1 MGGCCCLTVQK
12 SNEDKDERITHHGG
26 KSAFV
31 AKENEEKIIRPPN
44 RKNSTFLTRI
54 FTRGSI
60 QRQNENVSL
69 ETNDRK
75 HHLSVQE
82 KNKSTFISGSIIPP
96 AQEIVFGKDS
106 ARAILEISPAEKTK
120 KKHSIKIVDR
130 HKAVRQQLSD
140 LKQLKH
146 EARKKT
152 LKEIAEKVAKEETSD
167 GFFKRRG
174 IGISVY
180 ITHVFDGAQS
190 NTEVLC
196 DKWHGHIV
204 IFDPRP
210 EDLHYLLSPIKR
222 RWKVSQQKS
231 SIKVVVVHSQNLS
244 KVYPDIRALSL
255 CKEVYWIKNNVRD
268 KRLFRMLK
276 LERCRWYPSMISR
289 HCPRAKSIQVIV
301 CEHRVEDGE
310 NSLLLSLPE
319 DAPAMFLAVRLS
331 SYLEMM
337 RNQGCR
343 YVPIV
348 TELSD
353 MNTLGYLHYWPDER
367 EFTNPLLAEGRAV
380 PKRIAQLLLMQSQD
394 NPYLVNVMNALM
406 LTSSRA
412 GHAQVYGIR
421 IKAMATSGKD
431 WKSVRNY
438 FIPKKIIPV
447 ALYCVRRNK
456 EGNEMKR
463 YCVTN
468 PKANMLVSNTDMVMV
483 LSAVVPEEI
492 MMKRQRQTFNANG
505 SSVVHEDEAKRLAN
519 KN

>member
-1 MGGCCCLTVQK
+1 
-12 SNEDKDERITHHGG
+12 
-26 KSAFV
+26 
-31 AKENEEKIIRPPN
+31 
-44 RKNSTFLTRI
+44 
-54 FTRGSI
+54 
-60 QRQNENVSL
+60 
-69 ETNDRK
+69 
-75 HHLSVQE
+75 
-82 KNKSTFISGSIIPP
+82 
-96 AQEIVFGKDS
+96 
-106 ARAILEISPAEKTK
+106 
-120 KKHSIKIVDR
+120 
-130 HKAVRQQLSD
+130 
-140 LKQLKH
+140 
-146 EARKKT
+146 
-152 LKEIAEKVAKEETSD
+152 
-167 GFFKRRG
+167 
-174 IGISVY
+174 
-180 ITHVFDGAQS
+180 
-190 NTEVLC
+190 
-196 DKWHGHIV
+196 
-204 IFDPRP
+204 
-210 EDLHYLLSPIKR
+210 
-222 RWKVSQQKS
+222 
-231 SIKVVVVHSQNLS
+231 
-244 KVYPDIRALSL
+244 
-255 CKEVYWIKNNVRD
+255 
-268 KRLFRMLK
+268 
-276 LERCRWYPSMISR
+276 MISR

-468 PKANMLVSNTDMVMV
+468 PKANMLVSNTDMVRQCQNRCQMTTTMMV
-483 LSAVVPEEI
+483 
-492 MMKRQRQTFNANG
+492 
-505 SSVVHEDEAKRLAN
+505 
-519 KN
+519 

>member
-1 MGGCCCLTVQK
+1 
-12 SNEDKDERITHHGG
+12 
-26 KSAFV
+26 
-31 AKENEEKIIRPPN
+31 
-44 RKNSTFLTRI
+44 
-54 FTRGSI
+54 
-60 QRQNENVSL
+60 
-69 ETNDRK
+69 
-75 HHLSVQE
+75 
-82 KNKSTFISGSIIPP
+82 
-96 AQEIVFGKDS
+96 
-106 ARAILEISPAEKTK
+106 
-120 KKHSIKIVDR
+120 
-130 HKAVRQQLSD
+130 
-140 LKQLKH
+140 
-146 EARKKT
+146 
-152 LKEIAEKVAKEETSD
+152 
-167 GFFKRRG
+167 
-174 IGISVY
+174 
-180 ITHVFDGAQS
+180 
-190 NTEVLC
+190 
-196 DKWHGHIV
+196 
-204 IFDPRP
+204 
-210 EDLHYLLSPIKR
+210 
-222 RWKVSQQKS
+222 
-231 SIKVVVVHSQNLS
+231 
-244 KVYPDIRALSL
+244 
-255 CKEVYWIKNNVRD
+255 
-268 KRLFRMLK
+268 MLK
-276 LERCRWYPSMISR
+276 LERCR
-289 HCPRAKSIQVIV
+289 QVIV